1 MPIFPSGE
9 GEKATK
15 LMSRQQGEGQTA
27 LVTGA
32 SSGIGLEL
40 ARQFAADGYDL
51 VLVARSADAL
61 ARLASEITRD
71 FHVKATPIAFD
82 LGRPNAGRE
91 LAHVLGQRALAI
103 DVLVNNAGFGAT
115 GPFAEGSTDT
125 QAGMVD
131 VNVRALVE
139 LTHELWPRILGNRRG
154 GVLNV
159 ASTAAFQPGPFM
171 AVYCASKAFV
181 LSFTEALWEEARGTG
196 VHVTCLCPGYTESG
210 FHARAG
216 TDKVRLAHGQ
226 AMSSARVAAEG
237 YRAFRANRRVR
248 ITGVVNAF
256 MARSAAITPHA
267 LVLRIARFLLTGAS
281 AVSPSPA
288 AGSAK
293 RTE

>member
-1 MPIFPSGE
+1 
-9 GEKATK
+9 
-15 LMSRQQGEGQTA
+15 MSSQRRGEGQTA

-61 ARLASEITRD
+61 ERLAAGLAREFR
-71 FHVKATPIAFD
+71 VKAAAIAFD
-82 LGRPNAGRE
+82 LGRPDAGRE
-91 LAHVLGQRALAI
+91 LVRTLDQRALAI

-125 QAGMVD
+125 HVGIVD
-131 VNVRALVE
+131 VNVRAVVE
-139 LTHELWPRILGNRRG
+139 VTHELWPRIVRNKRG

-171 AVYCASKAFV
+171 AVYCASKTFV

-196 VHVTCLCPGYTESG
+196 VHVTCLCPGYTESA

-216 TDKVRLAHGQ
+216 TDKVRLARGR
-226 AMSSARVAAEG
+226 AMSSAQVAAEG
-237 YRAFRANRRVR
+237 YRAFQANRRVK
-248 ITGVVNAF
+248 ITGLTNAL
-256 MARSAAITPHA
+256 MAHSAAITPHA
-267 LVLRIARFLLTGAS
+267 LLLRIARFLLTGAR
-281 AVSPSPA
+281 A
-288 AGSAK
+288 A
-293 RTE
+293 